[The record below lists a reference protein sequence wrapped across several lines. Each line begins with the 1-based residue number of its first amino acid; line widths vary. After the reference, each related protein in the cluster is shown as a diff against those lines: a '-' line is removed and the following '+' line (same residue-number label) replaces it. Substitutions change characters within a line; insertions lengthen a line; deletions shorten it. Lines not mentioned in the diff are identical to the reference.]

1 MVFDY
6 SILQYFL
13 FRDNPIKQKR
23 NMSVKKKRRIIK
35 RTLVKEIRR
44 AEPSVSGDGAKQTDD
59 PNCTGTRVVYCNQWE
74 CYSHRLCFSDGSKA
88 ENEAVISENK

>member
-6 SILQYFL
+6 NILQYFL

-44 AEPSVSGDGAKQTDD
+44 PEPSVSGDGAKQTDD
-59 PNCTGTRVVYCNQWE
+59 PNRTGTRVVYCNQWE
-74 CYSHRLCFSDGSKA
+74 CYSHLLCVSDGP
-88 ENEAVISENK
+88 EN